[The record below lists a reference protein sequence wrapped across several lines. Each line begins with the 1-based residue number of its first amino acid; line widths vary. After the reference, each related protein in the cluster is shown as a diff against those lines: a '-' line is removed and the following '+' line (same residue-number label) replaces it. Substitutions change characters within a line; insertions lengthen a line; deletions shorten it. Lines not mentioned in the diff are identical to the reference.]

1 MILNGQKFG
10 KIVIAPVL
18 SMGMRPE
25 WSTGTKNLISGDV
38 KVTLEGTLLDL
49 ASSVI
54 SSAFGC
60 FHVNAINK
68 FMYDVGCHA
77 IKESDMNWII

>member
-1 MILNGQKFG
+1 MVVFH
-10 KIVIAPVL
+10 VIAPVL

-25 WSTGTKNLISGDV
+25 WWTGTKNLISAGIQV
-38 KVTLEGTLLDL
+38 MLEGTLLDL

-60 FHVNAINK
+60 FYMNAINR

-77 IKESDMNWII
+77 IRESDMNWII